1 MTSAPNS
8 ERLSSTNH
16 LTSSPP
22 AARPATLSPSTWKD
36 IWIKKFKKTLHDQG
50 MADRDATWNT
60 TVDRYLVQNP
70 YPPAKIFVNLLKSF
84 LQEFKE

>member
-1 MTSAPNS
+1 
-8 ERLSSTNH
+8 
-16 LTSSPP
+16 
-22 AARPATLSPSTWKD
+22 
-36 IWIKKFKKTLHDQG
+36 